1 MANDVAALVDNVS
14 TFTVWA
20 SARFAEDDVAEFRPG
35 LSWPACLGCEDREP
49 TDVAVLEHDARLV
62 FFEVAW
68 DAVVG
73 WVGFGGLGGFR
84 YSDAEGEC
92 GYGYSD
98 CGYAFQ

>member
-1 MANDVAALVDNVS
+1 M
-14 TFTVWA
+14 
-20 SARFAEDDVAEFRPG
+20 
-35 LSWPACLGCEDREP
+35 GCEDGEP
-49 TDVAVLEHDARLV
+49 TDVAVFEHNARFV

-92 GYGYSD
+92 GYGYSK